1 MTDTAKIINEL
12 LPEMTKTECKIAGLF
27 LNDPESF
34 ALDTLDALASVA
46 KTSTTSIIRFCR
58 RVGFDGFKSFQ
69 DSVRSDLKYRQSLPD
84 KFLNTVL
91 SNNDSLFVKALE
103 KTTDCIKESFSG
115 MSNDVLTAA
124 TDIIST
130 ANSVY
135 TFGMRESFALSHYAY
150 TRFLSVRQNVKI
162 LKTEGDGLAEMLLGI
177 KKGDVCVAF
186 LFHRY
191 TKNALGILK
200 FLKEKGV
207 DVILV
212 TAPPFDKISDKA
224 SLIIP
229 CYTEIGG
236 IKNSFAAP
244 VCICDYLCSSV
255 AAKMADKALDY
266 MKDAEKLFCELDILA
281 D

>member
-12 LPEMTKTECKIAGLF
+12 LPQMTKTESKIAGLY

-34 ALDTLDALASVA
+34 ALDTLDALACAA

-69 DSVRSDLKYRQSLPD
+69 DAVRADLKYRQSLPD
-84 KFLNTVL
+84 KLLSTV
-91 SNNDSLFVKALE
+91 SGGTDSLFIKTLE
-103 KTTDCIKESFSG
+103 KTTDCIRESFGGISK
-115 MSNDVLTAA
+115 DVLTAA

-150 TRFLSVRQNVKI
+150 TRFLSVRKDVKI
-162 LKTEGDGLAEMLLGI
+162 LKADGERLAETLLGI
-177 KKGDVCVAF
+177 KKGDACVAF

-200 FLKEKGV
+200 FLKEKGAS
-207 DVILV
+207 VILV

-224 SLIIP
+224 SLVIP

-244 VCICDYLCSSV
+244 VCICDYLCSAV
-255 AAKMADKALDY
+255 AAKLADEALDY
-266 MKDAEKLFCELDILA
+266 MKEAETLFCELDILA